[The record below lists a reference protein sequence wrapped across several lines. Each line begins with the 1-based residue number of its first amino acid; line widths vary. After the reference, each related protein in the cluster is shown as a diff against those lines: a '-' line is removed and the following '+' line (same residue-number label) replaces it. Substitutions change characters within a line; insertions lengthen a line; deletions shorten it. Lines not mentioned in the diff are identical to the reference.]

1 MFNLKYLL
9 FKHGKLNST
18 NEVGFWK
25 KEKYNMVLPQNVT
38 FQETQQ
44 IFYLSAKNQH
54 NVDCNKN

>member
-9 FKHGKLNST
+9 FKNGKLNST

-44 IFYLSAKNQH
+44 IFYLCAKNQH